1 MKVTKNQ
8 LKELIRHSM
17 VEISSELEGVNESTR
32 RRFTVKEVRMW
43 MKKLEE
49 NRYKKVYNSDARRVA
64 WMVNNENVELSNMPK
79 SMIKKWTKAQYGRER
94 YLAKEFLKSKSEK
107 LSETKKRDYKAE
119 YKKFQSSTKSKKYRA
134 ELNKYNRQKGTY
146 GNGDKKDASHK
157 GGKIVGFEEQSK
169 NRGRREKSRLKKEQ
183 RVRISTMKDANFT
196 PGMVQL
202 LGKKGKLGMDRKS
215 VSALVKA
222 VRSTLGRSF
231 TTHEVKEE
239 KLTEAKMVTLPNGV
253 KVKIEFKGITLQAK
267 GRKPVFLDRSE
278 MMTFFKAT
286 SKYMKIKEQI
296 QNTIRE
302 KLNEQQLMKI
312 MLDKK
317 HRSKHQKVMMKYPF
331 KSVPKFKIKGSNI
344 ELYIPKKEYNKSI
357 EFLTKNKLNPRG

>member
-1 MKVTKNQ
+1 
-8 LKELIRHSM
+8 
-17 VEISSELEGVNESTR
+17 
-32 RRFTVKEVRMW
+32 
-43 MKKLEE
+43 
-49 NRYKKVYNSDARRVA
+49 
-64 WMVNNENVELSNMPK
+64 
-79 SMIKKWTKAQYGRER
+79 
-94 YLAKEFLKSKSEK
+94 
-107 LSETKKRDYKAE
+107 
-119 YKKFQSSTKSKKYRA
+119 
-134 ELNKYNRQKGTY
+134 
-146 GNGDKKDASHK
+146 
-157 GGKIVGFEEQSK
+157 
-169 NRGRREKSRLKKEQ
+169 
-183 RVRISTMKDANFT
+183 
-196 PGMVQL
+196 
-202 LGKKGKLGMDRKS
+202 
-215 VSALVKA
+215 
-222 VRSTLGRSF
+222 
-231 TTHEVKEE
+231 
-239 KLTEAKMVTLPNGV
+239 MVTLPNGV

-317 HRSKHQKVMMKYPF
+317 HRSKLQKVMMKYPF